1 MQVQISKEVIDKIW
15 DENPS
20 KSEVISRCGWRGR
33 KNQMPT
39 KNRHSLDAKF
49 KQKKSSNLDQTMFP
63 ASLCSYFGELKQ
75 FIAKFQ
81 S

>member
-39 KNRHSLDAKF
+39 KNRHSLEAKF
-49 KQKKSSNLDQTMFP
+49 KQKKRVQIWIK
-63 ASLCSYFGELKQ
+63 LCSLQACAVILEN
-75 FIAKFQ
+75 
-81 S
+81 

>member
-39 KNRHSLDAKF
+39 KNRHSLNAKF
-49 KQKKSSNLDQTMFP
+49 KKKRVQIRIK
-63 ASLCSYFGELKQ
+63 LCSPQACAVILEN
-75 FIAKFQ
+75 
-81 S
+81 